1 MLGGDIVVFA
11 FMFYL
16 CFLFH
21 IWYIDFDLYY
31 EVIYGICLLFYVL
44 WNQEVYYV
52 LLVFSTHAY
61 MRLFSVSGIY
71 RLIQSWLLST
81 FANDRW

>member
-1 MLGGDIVVFA
+1 MLGEDIVVFA

-31 EVIYGICLLFYVL
+31 EII
-44 WNQEVYYV
+44 
-52 LLVFSTHAY
+52 
-61 MRLFSVSGIY
+61 SGIY
-71 RLIQSWLLST
+71 LFILCFVKSRSLYYVYLYFPHMRLCICLVFQE
-81 FANDRW
+81 FIG

>member
-1 MLGGDIVVFA
+1 MLGREIVVFA

-31 EVIYGICLLFYVL
+31 EVI
-44 WNQEVYYV
+44 
-52 LLVFSTHAY
+52 H
-61 MRLFSVSGIY
+61 GIY
-71 RLIQSWLLST
+71 LFILCFVKLRSQLCFTCIFHT
-81 FANDRW
+81 CVYVFV

>member
-1 MLGGDIVVFA
+1 MLGRDIVVFA

-31 EVIYGICLLFYVL
+31 EVI
-44 WNQEVYYV
+44 
-52 LLVFSTHAY
+52 H
-61 MRLFSVSGIY
+61 GIY
-71 RLIQSWLLST
+71 LFI
-81 FANDRW
+81 

>member
-1 MLGGDIVVFA
+1 MYLFFLWVVYVRGDIVVFA

-31 EVIYGICLLFYVL
+31 EVIYGIYLLFYVL
-44 WNQEVYYV
+44 
-52 LLVFSTHAY
+52 
-61 MRLFSVSGIY
+61 
-71 RLIQSWLLST
+71 
-81 FANDRW
+81 

>member
-31 EVIYGICLLFYVL
+31 EVIYGIYLLFYVL
-44 WNQEVYYV
+44 
-52 LLVFSTHAY
+52 
-61 MRLFSVSGIY
+61 
-71 RLIQSWLLST
+71 
-81 FANDRW
+81 